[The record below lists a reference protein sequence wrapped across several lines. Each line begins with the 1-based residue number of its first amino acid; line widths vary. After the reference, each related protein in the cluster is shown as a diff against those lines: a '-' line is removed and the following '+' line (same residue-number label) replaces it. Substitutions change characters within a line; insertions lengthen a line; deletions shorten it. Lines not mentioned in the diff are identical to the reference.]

1 MIESVYDRLQAAH
14 DDNFKLR
21 KLVSASQ
28 EENAK
33 LRKLVD
39 DYKKLYED
47 MKGHRDEC
55 FRLATDSIS
64 ELDAM
69 RSRIKDALEG
79 GAA

>member
-1 MIESVYDRLQAAH
+1 MEDVMTAIESVYDRLRAA
-14 DDNFKLR
+14 
-21 KLVSASQ
+21 Q

-33 LRKLVD
+33 LRKLVA
-39 DYKKLYED
+39 DYKDLYED

-55 FRLATDSIS
+55 FKLANESIR

-69 RSRIKDALEG
+69 RSRIQDALEG

>member
-1 MIESVYDRLQAAH
+1 MEDVMTAIESVYDRLRAA
-14 DDNFKLR
+14 
-21 KLVSASQ
+21 Q

-33 LRKLVD
+33 LRRLVD

-55 FRLATDSIS
+55 FKLATDSIS

-69 RSRIKDALEG
+69 RSRIQDALEG